1 MNYHLFK
8 YPMKSRYFLLLLF
21 WLPFALQASK
31 LTYHLSM
38 PQPNSHYFAVKI
50 DVQENTAAVQEFKL
64 PVWTPGSYLVREF
77 SKNLNQVRAIDA
89 QGKELTVKKKAKNA
103 WEVQCNGAVT
113 YTVFYEVYA
122 FELSVRT
129 PFLDNTH
136 GFVAGAGVFMY
147 TEETRNQLGVLK
159 IYPHASFKKVSTALA
174 PADFKSEPGCQSFVF
189 KDYDQLVDSPIEI
202 GNQQEFSFMAAGVRH
217 RVAMYGEA
225 NYNIAELQRDMAKV
239 VEAATAVFGSNPN
252 QDYLFIVHNVTDG
265 QGGLEHLNSCVLSVS
280 RWSYTGSNYLG
291 FINLVAHEYFHL
303 WNVKRIRPIELGPFN
318 YDQECYTSLLW
329 VMEGITSY
337 YDELLLLR
345 AGFYTK
351 ADFLNKLQSQINYVE
366 GSPGSRVQP
375 VAHASFDAWIKAYR
389 PNENSS
395 NTTMTYYSRGAVI
408 GAVLDAYLIQRSKG
422 KQSLDGFMQLLYQ
435 KYALDLKRGFSETEF
450 EQELANYC
458 GEDLH
463 AFFTQYVNGTAIIP
477 YQKYFEPM
485 GLKVTDQTSTLTNF
499 GAALEPGEVLKVRT
513 VRSGSAAEDAGI
525 SVGDEILACD
535 GYRIDK
541 AGLENKYNNLQ
552 PGVSM
557 ELLLSRDGKLFS
569 TKCVMK
575 TYAKPQFSLQ
585 IKDLNA
591 PLLTYWLR

>member
-1 MNYHLFK
+1 MN
-8 YPMKSRYFLLLLF
+8 SRFLLLLLF

-103 WEVQCNGAVT
+103 WEVRCNGAT
-113 YTVFYEVYA
+113 SYTVFYEVYA

-147 TEETRNQLGVLK
+147 TEETRYQNGILH
-159 IYPHASFKKVSTALA
+159 IHPHATFKKISTALVI
-174 PADFKSEPGCQSFVF
+174 ADFKSEPSDQTFLF
-189 KDYDQLVDSPIEI
+189 DDYDQLVDSPIEI

-239 VEAATAVFGSNPN
+239 VESATAVFGSNPN
-252 QDYLFIVHNVTDG
+252 QDYLFIVHNVKDG
-265 QGGLEHLNSCVLSVS
+265 QGGLEHKNSCVLSVS
-280 RWSYTGSNYLG
+280 RWTYTGSNYLG

-435 KYALDLKRGFSETEF
+435 KYALDLKRGFSELEF
-450 EQELANYC
+450 EQELTNYC
-458 GEDLH
+458 GEDMH

-485 GLKVTDQTSTLTNF
+485 GLKVTDQTSVLTNF
-499 GAALEPGEVLKVRT
+499 GAALEPGNVLKVRT

-525 SVGDEILACD
+525 SVGDEIIGCD
-535 GYRIDK
+535 GFRIDK

-569 TKCVMK
+569 TKLVMK

>member
-1 MNYHLFK
+1 
-8 YPMKSRYFLLLLF
+8 MKSLFALFFLF
-21 WLPFALQASK
+21 CLPFGFLASK

-50 DVQENTAAVQEFKL
+50 QVTENNSAVQTFKM

-77 SKNLNQVRAIDA
+77 SKNLNQVKALDA
-89 QGKELTVKKKAKNA
+89 EGNQLVVKKKSKNT
-103 WEVQCNGAVT
+103 WEVQCDGKANFSL
-113 YTVFYEVYA
+113 FYEVYA

-129 PFLDNTH
+129 PYLDHTH

-147 TEETRNQLGVLK
+147 TEETRNQQGILK
-159 IYPHASFKKVSTALA
+159 IYPHASFKKISTALLS
-174 PADFKSEPGCQSFVF
+174 ADFKSEPGVQSFVF
-189 KDYDQLVDSPIEI
+189 SDYDQLVDSPIEI
-202 GNQQEFSFMAAGVRH
+202 GNQQEFTFLAAGVRH

-225 NYNIAELQRDMAKV
+225 NYNVAQLQRDMAKV

-280 RWSYTGSNYLG
+280 RWSYSGSNYLG

-351 ADFLNKLQSQINYVE
+351 AEFVNKLQSQINYVE
-366 GSPGSRVQP
+366 GSPGARVQP

-389 PNENSS
+389 PNENSG
-395 NTTMTYYSRGAVI
+395 NTTMTYYSRGAVL
-408 GAVLDAYLIQRSKG
+408 GAVLDAYLIQKSKG
-422 KQSLDGFMQLLYQ
+422 KQSLDGFMQLLYN
-435 KYALDLKRGFSETEF
+435 KYALGLKRGFTEAEF
-450 EQELANYC
+450 EQELSTYC
-458 GEDLH
+458 GEDMQ
-463 AFFTQYVNGTAIIP
+463 AFFANYINGTQIIP
-477 YQKYFEPM
+477 YKKYFEPM
-485 GLKVTDQTSTLTNF
+485 GLTVTDNSAALTNL
-499 GAALEPGEVLKVRT
+499 GLSLEEGELIKVRS

-525 SVGDEILACD
+525 SAGDEIIACD
-535 GYRIDK
+535 GYRINK
-541 AGLENKYNNLQ
+541 ASLENKYNNLQ
-552 PGVSM
+552 TGASL
-557 ELLLSRDGKLFS
+557 ELLVARDGKLFT
-569 TKCVMK
+569 TKCAFK
-575 TYAKPQFSLQ
+575 TWTRPQYSIQ
-585 IKDLNA
+585 IKDNNA
-591 PLLTYWLR
+591 PLLLNWLR

>member
-1 MNYHLFK
+1 M
-8 YPMKSRYFLLLLF
+8 
-21 WLPFALQASK
+21 QASK

-89 QGKELTVKKKAKNA
+89 QGKELAVKKKAKNA
-103 WEVQCNGAVT
+103 WEVQCNGAAS

-147 TEETRNQLGVLK
+147 TEETRNQLGVIK

-174 PADFKSEPGCQSFVF
+174 PADFKSEPGCQTFVF

-225 NYNIAELQRDMAKV
+225 NYNITELQRDMAKV
-239 VEAATAVFGSNPN
+239 VESATAVFGSNPN

-351 ADFLNKLQSQINYVE
+351 TEFLSKLQSQINYVE

-458 GEDLH
+458 GEDMH
-463 AFFTQYVNGTAIIP
+463 AFFKQYVNGTAIIP
-477 YQKYFEPM
+477 YQQYFEPM

-541 AGLENKYNNLQ
+541 SGLENKYNNLQ

-585 IKDLNA
+585 IKDANA

>member
-1 MNYHLFK
+1 MKALF
-8 YPMKSRYFLLLLF
+8 SIILFL
-21 WLPFALQASK
+21 WLPFGLKATK

-38 PQPNSHYFAVKI
+38 PQPNTHYFAVKI
-50 DVQENTAAVQEFKL
+50 AVTENQAQTQEFKL

-89 QGKELTVKKKAKNA
+89 NGKELQVLKKTKNA
-103 WEVQCNGAVT
+103 WEVSCNGANS

-129 PFLDNTH
+129 PYLDNTH
-136 GFVAGAGVFMY
+136 GFVPGAAVFMY
-147 TEETRNQLGVLK
+147 TEETRNQQGLLK
-159 IYPHASFKKVSTALA
+159 VYPHASFKKVSTALA
-174 PADFKSEPGCQSFVF
+174 PIDFKSDAGTMAKSEIGVQSFIF
-189 KDYDQLVDSPIEI
+189 NDYDQLVDCPIEI

-225 NYNIAELQRDMAKV
+225 NYNVSELQRDMAKV
-239 VEAATAVFGSNPN
+239 VEAATGVFGSNPN
-252 QDYLFIVHNVTDG
+252 KDYLFIVHNVSEG
-265 QGGLEHLNSCVLSVS
+265 QGGLEHMNSCVLSVS

-337 YDELLLLR
+337 YDELLLRR
-345 AGFYTK
+345 AGFYTP
-351 ADFLNKLQSQINYVE
+351 AEFISKLQGQINYVE

-389 PNENSS
+389 PNENSG
-395 NTTMTYYSRGAVI
+395 NTTMTYYSRGAVL
-408 GAVLDAYLIQRSKG
+408 GAVLDAFLIQKSKG
-422 KQSLDGFMQLLYQ
+422 KQSLDGFMQVLYN
-435 KYALDLKRGFSETEF
+435 KYALELKRGFTEQEF
-450 EQELANYC
+450 EQELSNYC
-458 GEDLH
+458 GEDMRS
-463 AFFTQYVNGTAIIP
+463 FFTNYVNGTQIIP
-477 YQKYFEPM
+477 YQKYFEPL
-485 GLKVTDQTSTLTNF
+485 GIKVQDQTNTLTNF

-525 SVGDEILACD
+525 CVGDEILGCD
-535 GYRIDK
+535 GYRINKTD
-541 AGLENKYNNLQ
+541 LENKYNNLQ
-552 PGVSM
+552 PGVSI

-569 TKCVMK
+569 TKCTMK

-585 IKDLNA
+585 IKDANA
-591 PLLTYWLR
+591 PLLLYWLR

>member
-1 MNYHLFK
+1 
-8 YPMKSRYFLLLLF
+8 MKSRYLLLLLL
-21 WLPFALQASK
+21 WLPFAMQASK

-50 DVQENTAAVQEFKL
+50 DVQENTAAAQEFKL

-103 WEVQCNGAVT
+103 WEVQCNGAAS

-129 PFLDNTH
+129 PYLDNTH

-239 VEAATAVFGSNPN
+239 VESATAVFGSNPN

-280 RWSYTGSNYLG
+280 RWTYTGSNYLG

-450 EQELANYC
+450 EQELSNYC
-458 GEDLH
+458 GEDMH
-463 AFFTQYVNGTAIIP
+463 AFFTKYVNGTAIIP

-535 GYRIDK
+535 GFRIDK

-557 ELLLSRDGKLFS
+557 ELLLARDGKLFS

>member
-1 MNYHLFK
+1 VN
-8 YPMKSRYFLLLLF
+8 
-21 WLPFALQASK
+21 
-31 LTYHLSM
+31 
-38 PQPNSHYFAVKI
+38 
-50 DVQENTAAVQEFKL
+50 
-64 PVWTPGSYLVREF
+64 
-77 SKNLNQVRAIDA
+77 
-89 QGKELTVKKKAKNA
+89 
-103 WEVQCNGAVT
+103 
-113 YTVFYEVYA
+113 
-122 FELSVRT
+122 
-129 PFLDNTH
+129 
-136 GFVAGAGVFMY
+136 
-147 TEETRNQLGVLK
+147 
-159 IYPHASFKKVSTALA
+159 
-174 PADFKSEPGCQSFVF
+174 
-189 KDYDQLVDSPIEI
+189 
-202 GNQQEFSFMAAGVRH
+202 
-217 RVAMYGEA
+217 
-225 NYNIAELQRDMAKV
+225 
-239 VEAATAVFGSNPN
+239 
-252 QDYLFIVHNVTDG
+252 
-265 QGGLEHLNSCVLSVS
+265 
-280 RWSYTGSNYLG
+280 RWSYAGSNYTG

-351 ADFLNKLQSQINYVE
+351 TEFLSKLQSQINYVE

-458 GEDLH
+458 GEDMH

-477 YQKYFEPM
+477 YQQYFEPM
-485 GLKVTDQTSTLTNF
+485 GLKVSDQTSTLTNF
-499 GAALEPGEVLKVRT
+499 GAVLEPGEVLKVRT

-541 AGLENKYNNLQ
+541 SGLENKYNNLQ

-557 ELLLSRDGKLFS
+557 DLLLARDGKLFS

-585 IKDLNA
+585 IKDANA

>member
-1 MNYHLFK
+1 
-8 YPMKSRYFLLLLF
+8 MKSRYLLLLLL
-21 WLPFALQASK
+21 WLPFAMQASK

-50 DVQENTAAVQEFKL
+50 DVQENTAAAQEFKL

-103 WEVQCNGAVT
+103 WEVQCNGAAS

-129 PFLDNTH
+129 SYLDNTH

-217 RVAMYGEA
+217 RVAMCGEA

-239 VEAATAVFGSNPN
+239 VESATAVFGSNPN

-280 RWSYTGSNYLG
+280 RWTYTGSNYLG

-435 KYALDLKRGFSETEF
+435 KYDLDLKRGFSETEF

-458 GEDLH
+458 GEDMH

-535 GYRIDK
+535 GFRIDK

-557 ELLLSRDGKLFS
+557 ELLLARDGKLFS

>member
-1 MNYHLFK
+1 MNLRFL
-8 YPMKSRYFLLLLF
+8 LLLLF

-50 DVQENTAAVQEFKL
+50 DIQENAAAVQEFKL

-103 WEVQCNGAVT
+103 WEVQCNGAAS

-129 PFLDNTH
+129 PYLDNTH

-159 IYPHASFKKVSTALA
+159 IYPYASFKKVSTALA

-239 VEAATAVFGSNPN
+239 VESATAVFGSNPN

-280 RWSYTGSNYLG
+280 RWTYTGSNYLG

-329 VMEGITSY
+329 VMEVINSY

-458 GEDLH
+458 GEDMH

-535 GYRIDK
+535 GFRIDK

-557 ELLLSRDGKLFS
+557 ELLLARDGKLFS

-585 IKDLNA
+585 IKDVNA

>member
-1 MNYHLFK
+1 
-8 YPMKSRYFLLLLF
+8 MKSLFLLFLLF
-21 WLPFALQASK
+21 WLPFAMQASK

-89 QGKELTVKKKAKNA
+89 QGKELAVKKKAKNA
-103 WEVQCNGAVT
+103 WEVQCNGAAS

-147 TEETRNQLGVLK
+147 TEETRNQLGVVK

-174 PADFKSEPGCQSFVF
+174 PADFKSEPGCQTFVF

-225 NYNIAELQRDMAKV
+225 NYNITELQRDMAKV
-239 VEAATAVFGSNPN
+239 VESATAVFGSNPN

-351 ADFLNKLQSQINYVE
+351 TEFLSKLQSQINYVE

-458 GEDLH
+458 GEDMH
-463 AFFTQYVNGTAIIP
+463 AFFKQYVNGTAIIP
-477 YQKYFEPM
+477 YQQYFEPM

-513 VRSGSAAEDAGI
+513 VRGGSAAEDAGI

-585 IKDLNA
+585 IKDANA

>member
-1 MNYHLFK
+1 
-8 YPMKSRYFLLLLF
+8 MKSRYLLLLLF
-21 WLPFALQASK
+21 WLPFAMQASK

-50 DVQENTAAVQEFKL
+50 DVQENTAAQQEFKL

-103 WEVQCNGAVT
+103 WEVQCNGAAS

-174 PADFKSEPGCQSFVF
+174 PADYKSEPGCQTFVF

-239 VEAATAVFGSNPN
+239 VESATAVFGSNPN

-351 ADFLNKLQSQINYVE
+351 TEFLSKLQSQINYVE

-458 GEDLH
+458 GEDMH

-477 YQKYFEPM
+477 YQQYFEPM
-485 GLKVTDQTSTLTNF
+485 GLKVSDQTSTLTNF

-541 AGLENKYNNLQ
+541 SGLENKYNNLQ

-557 ELLLSRDGKLFS
+557 DLLLARDGKLFS

-585 IKDLNA
+585 IKDANA

>member
-1 MNYHLFK
+1 M
-8 YPMKSRYFLLLLF
+8 
-21 WLPFALQASK
+21 QASK

-50 DVQENTAAVQEFKL
+50 DVQENTAAAQEFKL

-103 WEVQCNGAVT
+103 WEVQCNGAAT

-174 PADFKSEPGCQSFVF
+174 PADYKSEPGCQTFVF

-225 NYNIAELQRDMAKV
+225 NYNITELQRDMAKV
-239 VEAATAVFGSNPN
+239 VESATAVFGSNPN

-351 ADFLNKLQSQINYVE
+351 TEFISKLQSQINYVE

-458 GEDLH
+458 GEDMH
-463 AFFTQYVNGTAIIP
+463 AFFKQYVNGTAIIP
-477 YQKYFEPM
+477 YQQYFEPM

-535 GYRIDK
+535 GFRIDK

-585 IKDLNA
+585 IKDANA

>member
-1 MNYHLFK
+1 
-8 YPMKSRYFLLLLF
+8 MKSSYLLLLLF
-21 WLPFALQASK
+21 WLPFAMQASK

-50 DVQENTAAVQEFKL
+50 DVQENTAAAQEFKL

-103 WEVQCNGAVT
+103 WEVQCNGAAS

-129 PFLDNTH
+129 PYLDNTH

-239 VEAATAVFGSNPN
+239 VESATAVFGSNPN

-280 RWSYTGSNYLG
+280 RWTYTGSNYLG

-450 EQELANYC
+450 EQELSNYC
-458 GEDLH
+458 GEDMH
-463 AFFTQYVNGTAIIP
+463 TFFTQYVNGTAIIP

-535 GYRIDK
+535 GFRIDK

-557 ELLLSRDGKLFS
+557 ELLLARDGKLFS

>member
-1 MNYHLFK
+1 MNLRFL
-8 YPMKSRYFLLLLF
+8 LLLLF

-50 DVQENTAAVQEFKL
+50 DIQENAAAVQEFKL

-103 WEVQCNGAVT
+103 WEVQCNGAAS

-129 PFLDNTH
+129 PYLDNTH

-159 IYPHASFKKVSTALA
+159 IYPHASFKKVSTALV

-239 VEAATAVFGSNPN
+239 VESATAVFGSNPN

-280 RWSYTGSNYLG
+280 RWTYTGSNYLG

-458 GEDLH
+458 GEDMH

-535 GYRIDK
+535 GFRIDK

-557 ELLLSRDGKLFS
+557 ELLLARDGKLFS

-585 IKDLNA
+585 IKDVNA

>member
-1 MNYHLFK
+1 
-8 YPMKSRYFLLLLF
+8 MKPRFLLLMLF
-21 WLPFALQASK
+21 WLPFAMQASK

-89 QGKELTVKKKAKNA
+89 QGKELAVKKKAKNA
-103 WEVQCNGAVT
+103 WEVQCNGAAT

-147 TEETRNQLGVLK
+147 TEETRNQLGVIK

-174 PADFKSEPGCQSFVF
+174 PADFKSEPGCQTFVF

-225 NYNIAELQRDMAKV
+225 NYNITELQRDMAKV
-239 VEAATAVFGSNPN
+239 VESATAVFGSNPN

-280 RWSYTGSNYLG
+280 RWSYTGANYLG

-351 ADFLNKLQSQINYVE
+351 TEFLSKLQSQINYVE

-450 EQELANYC
+450 QQELANYC
-458 GEDLH
+458 GEDMQ

-477 YQKYFEPM
+477 YQQYFEPM

-541 AGLENKYNNLQ
+541 SGLENKYNNLL

-585 IKDLNA
+585 IKDANA

>member
-1 MNYHLFK
+1 
-8 YPMKSRYFLLLLF
+8 
-21 WLPFALQASK
+21 
-31 LTYHLSM
+31 
-38 PQPNSHYFAVKI
+38 
-50 DVQENTAAVQEFKL
+50 
-64 PVWTPGSYLVREF
+64 
-77 SKNLNQVRAIDA
+77 
-89 QGKELTVKKKAKNA
+89 
-103 WEVQCNGAVT
+103 
-113 YTVFYEVYA
+113 
-122 FELSVRT
+122 
-129 PFLDNTH
+129 
-136 GFVAGAGVFMY
+136 
-147 TEETRNQLGVLK
+147 
-159 IYPHASFKKVSTALA
+159 
-174 PADFKSEPGCQSFVF
+174 
-189 KDYDQLVDSPIEI
+189 
-202 GNQQEFSFMAAGVRH
+202 
-217 RVAMYGEA
+217 
-225 NYNIAELQRDMAKV
+225 
-239 VEAATAVFGSNPN
+239 
-252 QDYLFIVHNVTDG
+252 
-265 QGGLEHLNSCVLSVS
+265 
-280 RWSYTGSNYLG
+280 
-291 FINLVAHEYFHL
+291 VAHEYFHL

-351 ADFLNKLQSQINYVE
+351 TEFLSKLQSQINYVE

-458 GEDLH
+458 GEDMH
-463 AFFTQYVNGTAIIP
+463 AFFKQYVNGTAIIP
-477 YQKYFEPM
+477 YQQYFEPM

-585 IKDLNA
+585 IKDANA

>member
-1 MNYHLFK
+1 
-8 YPMKSRYFLLLLF
+8 MKSRYLLLLLF
-21 WLPFALQASK
+21 WLPFAMQASK

-50 DVQENTAAVQEFKL
+50 DVQENTVAQQEFKL

-103 WEVQCNGAVT
+103 WEVQCNGAAS

-174 PADFKSEPGCQSFVF
+174 PADYKSEPGCQTFVF

-239 VEAATAVFGSNPN
+239 VESATAVFGSNPN

-351 ADFLNKLQSQINYVE
+351 TEFLSKLQSQINYVE

-458 GEDLH
+458 GEDMH

-477 YQKYFEPM
+477 YQQYFEPM
-485 GLKVTDQTSTLTNF
+485 GLKVSDQTSTLTNF

-541 AGLENKYNNLQ
+541 SGLENKYNNLQ

-557 ELLLSRDGKLFS
+557 DLLLARDGKLFS

-585 IKDLNA
+585 IKDANA

>member
-1 MNYHLFK
+1 
-8 YPMKSRYFLLLLF
+8 MKSLFLLLLLF
-21 WLPFALQASK
+21 WLPFAMQASK

-89 QGKELTVKKKAKNA
+89 QGKELAVKKKAKNA
-103 WEVQCNGAVT
+103 WEVQCNGAAS

-147 TEETRNQLGVLK
+147 TEETRNQLGVIK

-174 PADFKSEPGCQSFVF
+174 PADFKSEPGCQTFVF

-225 NYNIAELQRDMAKV
+225 NYNITELQRDMAKV
-239 VEAATAVFGSNPN
+239 VESATAVFGSNPN

-351 ADFLNKLQSQINYVE
+351 TEFLSKLQSQINYVE

-458 GEDLH
+458 GEDMH
-463 AFFTQYVNGTAIIP
+463 AFFKQYVNGTAIIP
-477 YQKYFEPM
+477 YQQYFEPM

-585 IKDLNA
+585 IKDANA

>member
-1 MNYHLFK
+1 MN
-8 YPMKSRYFLLLLF
+8 SRFLLLLLL
-21 WLPFALQASK
+21 WLPFAMQASK

-103 WEVQCNGAVT
+103 WEVQCNGAT
-113 YTVFYEVYA
+113 SYTVFYEVYA

-147 TEETRNQLGVLK
+147 TEETRYQNGILH
-159 IYPHASFKKVSTALA
+159 IHPHASFKKISTALVI
-174 PADFKSEPGCQSFVF
+174 ADFKSEPSDQTFLF
-189 KDYDQLVDSPIEI
+189 EDYDQLVDSPIEI

-225 NYNIAELQRDMAKV
+225 NYNTPDLQRDMAKV
-239 VEAATAVFGSNPN
+239 VESATAVFGSNPN
-252 QDYLFIVHNVTDG
+252 QDYLFIVHNVKDG
-265 QGGLEHLNSCVLSVS
+265 QGGLEHKNSCVLSVS

-422 KQSLDGFMQLLYQ
+422 RKGLDGFMQLLYQ
-435 KYALDLKRGFSETEF
+435 KYALDLKRGFSELEF
-450 EQELANYC
+450 EQELTNYC
-458 GEDLH
+458 GEDMH

-485 GLKVTDQTSTLTNF
+485 GLKVTDQTSVLTNF
-499 GAALEPGEVLKVRT
+499 GAALEPGNVLKVRT

-525 SVGDEILACD
+525 SVGDEIIGCD
-535 GYRIDK
+535 GFRIDK

-557 ELLLSRDGKLFS
+557 ELLLARDGKLFS